1 MMEWWMTLIL
11 IFAGLMVLFLIG
23 VPVAFSFLFVNI
35 IGVYL
40 FWGGEAG
47 FSQLI
52 RSIYR
57 SVSTFAL
64 LPVPLFVLM
73 GEIMFRSGIAPKMMD
88 TLDKWLGRIP
98 GRLSLLA
105 IGGGTLFATLS
116 GSAMAGCAM
125 LGSVLVP
132 EMEKR
137 GYKKSMSIGPILGS
151 GGLAIMIPPSALGV
165 LLASLSRISVGGMLV
180 AIILPG
186 VLMAALYS
194 GYVIMRALLQP
205 ELAPPYDVHPVPFG
219 EKVVLT
225 CKYVVPLGGII
236 FLVIGLMFL
245 GIATPTESAA
255 LGALGC
261 FVLVFIYK
269 GWDWKAI
276 SSSISSTLKI
286 TVMMFMIM
294 TGAMAFSQIL
304 AFTGASSGLV
314 KLASS
319 LNSPPIVI
327 VIFMQIVL
335 FFMGTFMEPLTIMM
349 VTLPVYMPIIKSL
362 GYDPLWFGAIMLLN
376 MEMATTTPPFG
387 LVLFVMKGVASEDTT
402 MGDIYKAGLPFL
414 ACDAIAMALIMV
426 FPSLALFLP
435 SLMG

>member
-1 MMEWWMTLIL
+1 MEWWITLIV
-11 IFAGLMVLFLIG
+11 IFICLMFLFLAG
-23 VPVAFSFLFVNI
+23 VPVAFSFLFINI
-35 IGVYL
+35 IGVYV

-47 FSQLI
+47 LTQLI
-52 RSIYR
+52 RSVYR
-57 SVSTFAL
+57 SVATFSL

-73 GEIMFRSGIAPKMMD
+73 GEIMFRSGIAPRMMD

-105 IGGGTLFATLS
+105 VGGGTLFATLS

-132 EMEKR
+132 EMRKR
-137 GYKKSMSIGPILGS
+137 GYKKPMTLGPILGS

-165 LLASLSRISVGGMLV
+165 LWASLSRVSVGGILV

-186 VLMAALYS
+186 FVMAILYAA
-194 GYVIMRALLQP
+194 YIVIRSIVQP
-205 ELAPPYDVHPVPFG
+205 ELAPPYAFAVIPFF
-219 EKVVLT
+219 EKVILT
-225 CKYVVPLGGII
+225 CKYVLPLGSIV

-261 FVLVFIYK
+261 FILVFIYK
-269 GWDWKAI
+269 GWDWNAI
-276 SSSISSTLKI
+276 SSSVANTLKI

-304 AFTGASSGLV
+304 AFSGASSGLV
-314 KLASS
+314 KMAAGLD
-319 LNSPPIVI
+319 LPPLVI
-327 VIFMQIVL
+327 LIFMQLIL
-335 FFMGTFMEPLTIMM
+335 IFMGTFMEPLTIMM
-349 VTLPVYMPIIKSL
+349 VTLPIYMPVVRSL
-362 GYDPLWFGAIMLLN
+362 GFDPLWFGTIMLIN

-387 LVLFVMKGVASEDTT
+387 LVLFVMKGVVPEDTT

-414 ACDAIAMALIMV
+414 ICDAIAMGLVMA
-426 FPSLALFLP
+426 FPWLALYLP
-435 SLMG
+435 GMMK

>member
-1 MMEWWMTLIL
+1 MEWWVTLIL
-11 IFAGLMVLFLIG
+11 IFFCLMFLFMIG
-23 VPVAFSFLFVNI
+23 VPVAFSFMFINI
-35 IGVYL
+35 IGVYI

-47 FSQLI
+47 LSQLI
-52 RSIYR
+52 RSVYR
-57 SVSTFAL
+57 SVATFSL

-73 GEIMFRSGIAPKMMD
+73 GEIMFRAGIAPKMMD

-132 EMEKR
+132 EMQKR
-137 GYKKSMSIGPILGS
+137 GYKKPMTLGPILGS

-186 VLMAALYS
+186 ILMAILYA
-194 GYVIMRALLQP
+194 GYVIIRSILQP
-205 ELAPPYDVHPVPFG
+205 ELAPSYEFEPAPFG

-225 CKYVVPLGGII
+225 CKYVLPLGTII

-261 FVLVFIYK
+261 FVLVFIYR
-269 GWDWKAI
+269 GWDWEAI
-276 SSSISSTLKI
+276 STSVKSTLKI

-304 AFTGASSGLV
+304 AFSGASSGLV
-314 KLASS
+314 KLAEGMN
-319 LNSPPIVI
+319 LPPLMILV
-327 VIFMQIVL
+327 FMQFIL
-335 FFMGTFMEPLTIMM
+335 IFMGTFMEPLTIMM
-349 VTLPVYMPIIKSL
+349 VTLPIYMPIIKTL
-362 GYDPLWFGAIMLLN
+362 GFDPIWFGTIMLIN

-387 LVLFVMKGVASEDTT
+387 LVLFVMKGVAPEGTT

-414 ACDAIAMALIMV
+414 ICDAVAMGLVMA
-426 FPSLALFLP
+426 FPSLALYLP
-435 SLMG
+435 GLMG

>member
-1 MMEWWMTLIL
+1 MEWWITLVL
-11 IFAGLMVLFLIG
+11 IFICLMFLFVIG
-23 VPVAFSFLFVNI
+23 VPVAFSFLFINI
-35 IGVYL
+35 IGVYV

-47 FSQLI
+47 LTQLI

-57 SVSTFAL
+57 SVATFAL
-64 LPVPLFVLM
+64 LPVPLFILM
-73 GEIMFRSGIAPKMMD
+73 GEIMFRSGVAPKMMG

-98 GRLSLLA
+98 GRLSMLA
-105 IGGGTLFATLS
+105 IGGGTQFSTLS

-137 GYKKSMSIGPILGS
+137 GYKKQMSIGPILGS

-180 AIILPG
+180 AIIIPG
-186 VLMAALYS
+186 IIMALLYAA
-194 GYVIMRALLQP
+194 YIVIRCLLQP
-205 ELAPPYDVHPVPFG
+205 ELAPSYEIERPSFS
-219 EKVVLT
+219 EKIILT
-225 CKYVVPLGGII
+225 CKYVLPLGTIV

-269 GWDWKAI
+269 GWDWEAMT
-276 SSSISSTLKI
+276 SSISHTLKI

-304 AFTGASSGLV
+304 AFSGASLGLV
-314 KLASS
+314 KLAGS
-319 LNSPPIVI
+319 LDMRPMFILV
-327 VIFMQIVL
+327 FMQIIL
-335 FFMGTFMEPLTIMM
+335 LFMGVFMEPLTIMM
-349 VTLPVYMPIIKSL
+349 VTLPVYIPIIKALSF
-362 GYDPLWFGAIMLLN
+362 DPIWFGTIMLIN

-387 LVLFVMKGVASEDTT
+387 LVLFVMKGVAPPDTT

-414 ACDAIAMALIMV
+414 GCDAIAMGLVMA
-426 FPSLALFLP
+426 FPCLALYLP
-435 SLMG
+435 SLM

>member
-1 MMEWWMTLIL
+1 MEWWMTLVL
-11 IFAGLMVLFLIG
+11 IFICLMFLFVIG
-23 VPVAFSFLFVNI
+23 VPVAFAFLFINI
-35 IGVYL
+35 IGVYV

-47 FSQLI
+47 LTQLI

-57 SVSTFAL
+57 SVATFAL
-64 LPVPLFVLM
+64 LPVPLFILM

-98 GRLSLLA
+98 GRLSMLA
-105 IGGGTLFATLS
+105 IGGGTLFSTLS

-137 GYKKSMSIGPILGS
+137 GYKKQMSIGPILGS

-180 AIILPG
+180 AIIIPG
-186 VLMAALYS
+186 IIMALLYAA
-194 GYVIMRALLQP
+194 YIVIRCLLQP
-205 ELAPPYDVHPVPFG
+205 ELAPSYEVARPSFS
-219 EKVVLT
+219 EKIILT
-225 CKYVVPLGGII
+225 CKYVLPLGTIV

-269 GWDWKAI
+269 GWDWEAMT
-276 SSSISSTLKI
+276 SSISHTLKI

-304 AFTGASSGLV
+304 AFSGASSGLV
-314 KLASS
+314 KLAGS
-319 LNSPPIVI
+319 LDMHPMFIL
-327 VIFMQIVL
+327 IFMQIIL
-335 FFMGTFMEPLTIMM
+335 LFMGVFMEPLTIMM
-349 VTLPVYMPIIKSL
+349 VTLPVYMPIIKAL
-362 GYDPLWFGAIMLLN
+362 GFDPIWFGTIMLIN

-387 LVLFVMKGVASEDTT
+387 LVLFVMKGVAPPDTT

-414 ACDAIAMALIMV
+414 ACDGIAMGLVMA
-426 FPSLALFLP
+426 FPWLALYLP
-435 SLMG
+435 SLM

>member
-1 MMEWWMTLIL
+1 MEWWATLIL
-11 IFAGLMVLFLIG
+11 IFICLMFLFLIG
-23 VPVAFSFLFVNI
+23 VPVAFAFLFINI
-35 IGVYL
+35 IGVYI

-47 FSQLI
+47 LSQLI

-57 SVSTFAL
+57 SVATFAL

-105 IGGGTLFATLS
+105 VGGGTVFSTLS

-137 GYKKSMSIGPILGS
+137 GYKKPMSIGPILGS

-186 VLMAALYS
+186 IMMAILYAA
-194 GYVIMRALLQP
+194 YIVIRAWLQP
-205 ELAPPYDVHPVPFG
+205 ELAPSYDVIPTPFS
-219 EKVVLT
+219 EKIILT
-225 CKYVVPLGGII
+225 CKYVLPLGSII

-261 FVLVFIYK
+261 FVLLFIYK
-269 GWDWKAI
+269 GWDLETMV
-276 SSSISSTLKI
+276 SSVSHTLKI
-286 TVMMFMIM
+286 TIMMFMIM

-304 AFTGASSGLV
+304 AFSGASSGLV
-314 KLASS
+314 QLAGT
-319 LNSPPIVI
+319 LNLPPVFIL
-327 VIFMQIVL
+327 IFMQIVL
-335 FFMGTFMEPLTIMM
+335 LFMGVFMEPLTIMM
-349 VTLPVYMPIIKSL
+349 VTLPIYMPIVKSL
-362 GYDPLWFGAIMLLN
+362 GFDPLWFGTIMLIN

-387 LVLFVMKGVASEDTT
+387 LVLFVMKGVAPPDTT
-402 MGDIYKAGLPFL
+402 MADIYKAGLPFL
-414 ACDAIAMALIMV
+414 VCDGIAMGLVMV
-426 FPSLALFLP
+426 FPWLALYLP
-435 SLMG
+435 SLM

>member
-1 MMEWWMTLIL
+1 MEWWMILLL
-11 IFAGLMVLFLIG
+11 IFSSLMILFLIG

-35 IGVYL
+35 ICVYL
-40 FWGGEAG
+40 FWGGDAG
-47 FSQLI
+47 FAQLI
-52 RSIYR
+52 RSVYR
-57 SVSTFAL
+57 SVATFAL

-73 GEIMFRSGIAPKMMD
+73 GEIMFRSGIAPNMMD

-132 EMEKR
+132 EMSKR
-137 GYKKSMSIGPILGS
+137 GYKKSMSIGPIMGS

-165 LLASLSRISVGGMLV
+165 LLASLCRISVGGILV

-186 VLMAALYS
+186 VLMAVLYAV
-194 GYVIMRALLQP
+194 YVVARCLLQP
-205 ELAPPYDVHPVPFG
+205 DIAPSYDFAPTPIR

-225 CKYVVPLGGII
+225 CKYVLPLGSII

-269 GWDWKAI
+269 GWDWKTI
-276 SSSISSTLKI
+276 SESISSTLKI

-294 TGAMAFSQIL
+294 TGAVAFSQIL

-314 KLASS
+314 QLATS
-319 LNSPPIVI
+319 LNLAPIMI
-327 VIFMQIVL
+327 VIFMQIIL
-335 FFMGTFMEPLTIMM
+335 LFMGTFMEPLTIMM
-349 VTLPVYMPIIKSL
+349 VTLPVYMPIIRDL
-362 GYDPLWFGAIMLLN
+362 GFNPLWFGAIMLLN
-376 MEMATTTPPFG
+376 MEMATISPPFG
-387 LVLFVMKGVASEDTT
+387 LVLFVMKGVAPEDTS
-402 MGDIYKAGLPFL
+402 MGDIYKAALPFL
-414 ACDAIAMALIMV
+414 ACDAVAMGLIML
-426 FPSLALFLP
+426 FPSLALYLP
-435 SLMG
+435 GLMK

>member
-1 MMEWWMTLIL
+1 MEWWMTLIL

-23 VPVAFSFLFVNI
+23 VPVAFSFLFLNT

-47 FSQLI
+47 FTQLI

-88 TLDKWLGRIP
+88 TLDKWLGKIP

-105 IGGGTLFATLS
+105 IGGGSLFATLS

-137 GYKKSMSIGPILGS
+137 GYKKAMSIGPILGS

-186 VLMAALYS
+186 VVMAVLYS
-194 GYVIMRALLQP
+194 GYVIARSLLQP
-205 ELAPPYDVHPVPFG
+205 ELAPPYDVQPVPFG

-276 SSSISSTLKI
+276 SGSISSTLKI

-314 KLASS
+314 TLASS
-319 LNSPPIVI
+319 LNLPPIMI
-327 VIFMQIVL
+327 VVSMQIVL
-335 FFMGTFMEPLTIMM
+335 LFMGTFMEPLTIMM

-414 ACDAIAMALIMV
+414 ACDAIAMGLIMA

-435 SLMG
+435 SLMK

>member
-1 MMEWWMTLIL
+1 MEWWMILLL
-11 IFAGLMVLFLIG
+11 IFSSLMILFLIG

-35 IGVYL
+35 ICVYL
-40 FWGGEAG
+40 FWGGDAG
-47 FSQLI
+47 FAQLI
-52 RSIYR
+52 RSVYR
-57 SVSTFAL
+57 SVATFAL

-73 GEIMFRSGIAPKMMD
+73 GEIMFRSGIAPNMMD

-132 EMEKR
+132 EMSKR
-137 GYKKSMSIGPILGS
+137 GYKKSMSIGPIMGS

-165 LLASLSRISVGGMLV
+165 LLASLCRISVGGILV

-186 VLMAALYS
+186 VLMAVLYAV
-194 GYVIMRALLQP
+194 YVVARCLLQP
-205 ELAPPYDVHPVPFG
+205 DIAPSYDFTPTPMR

-225 CKYVVPLGGII
+225 CKYVLPLGSII

-269 GWDWKAI
+269 GWDWKTI
-276 SSSISSTLKI
+276 SESISSTLKI

-294 TGAMAFSQIL
+294 TGAVAFSQIL

-314 KLASS
+314 QLATS
-319 LNSPPIVI
+319 LNMPPIMI
-327 VIFMQIVL
+327 VIFMQIIL
-335 FFMGTFMEPLTIMM
+335 LFMGTFMEPLTIMM
-349 VTLPVYMPIIKSL
+349 VTLPVYMPIIRDL
-362 GYDPLWFGAIMLLN
+362 GFNPLWFGAIMLLN
-376 MEMATTTPPFG
+376 MEMATISPPFG
-387 LVLFVMKGVASEDTT
+387 LVLFVMKGVAPEDTS
-402 MGDIYKAGLPFL
+402 MGDIYKAALPFL
-414 ACDAIAMALIMV
+414 ACDAVAMGLIML
-426 FPSLALFLP
+426 FPSLALYLP
-435 SLMG
+435 GLMK

>member
-1 MMEWWMTLIL
+1 MEWWATLIL
-11 IFAGLMVLFLIG
+11 IFICLMFLFLIG
-23 VPVAFSFLFVNI
+23 VPVAFAFLFINI
-35 IGVYL
+35 IGVYI

-47 FSQLI
+47 LSQLI

-57 SVSTFAL
+57 SVATFAL

-105 IGGGTLFATLS
+105 VGGGTVFSTLS

-137 GYKKSMSIGPILGS
+137 GYKKPMSIGPILGS

-186 VLMAALYS
+186 IMMAVLYAAYIVL
-194 GYVIMRALLQP
+194 RAWLQP
-205 ELAPPYDVHPVPFG
+205 ELAPSYDVNPTPFS
-219 EKVVLT
+219 EKIILT
-225 CKYVVPLGGII
+225 CKYVLPLGSIL

-261 FVLVFIYK
+261 FVLLFIYK
-269 GWDWKAI
+269 GWDLETMVNAV
-276 SSSISSTLKI
+276 SHTLKI

-304 AFTGASSGLV
+304 AFSGASSGLV
-314 KLASS
+314 QLAGT
-319 LNSPPIVI
+319 LDLPPAFIL
-327 VIFMQIVL
+327 IFMQIIL
-335 FFMGTFMEPLTIMM
+335 LFMGVFMEPLTIMM
-349 VTLPVYMPIIKSL
+349 VTLPIYMPIVKTL
-362 GYDPLWFGAIMLLN
+362 GFDPLWFGTIMLIN

-387 LVLFVMKGVASEDTT
+387 LVLFVMKGVAPPDTT
-402 MGDIYKAGLPFL
+402 MADIYKAGLPFL
-414 ACDAIAMALIMV
+414 VCDGIAMGLVMV
-426 FPSLALFLP
+426 FPWLALYLP
-435 SLMG
+435 SLM